1 MTASHVKEFSDF
13 TETKKIVGDALFL
26 WKSTC
31 YIINTSPVYE
41 ALYWKVIKKIKARTA
56 KLSQMFMW

>member
-31 YIINTSPVYE
+31 YIINSSPVYE
-41 ALYWKVIKKIKARTA
+41 ALYWKVKEDK
-56 KLSQMFMW
+56 S